1 MKKLLF
7 CTRPILLTA
16 ILSAAIFGQSAQQ
29 NNIDAF
35 DKYAEAARVTWNVP
49 GMSIAIVQD
58 GKVLLSKGYGVRE
71 LGKSDKVDASTLFGA
86 MSTTKAMTA
95 VAMGILVD
103 EGKVGWDDKVLK
115 HLPDF
120 RVADPYVTNELKV
133 RDLFTHNAGLGN
145 ADFLW
150 AWTPELSSAEIARRM
165 QYAPQAYSLRGGFT
179 YQNVMYLVAGLVI
192 EKASGMPW
200 ERFMTERVFGPL
212 GMKSTFPNLSSSRS
226 YKNRSSAHYQIEK
239 KIEVIPEMAA
249 DSIAAAGAVW
259 STSDDI
265 AKWINFV
272 LGNTTVNGKEI
283 LKPATLAEMMKPQA
297 IIPLGDFYPTTRL
310 TKPHWTTYGLG
321 WFQHD
326 YRGEMV
332 NMHTGSLAGRTA
344 IIGLIPDK
352 KFGIYIFGNIDHVE
366 VRHAL
371 MYKAFDLFAFGDN
384 TRDWSTEAKALYD
397 GIASAGEKQ
406 EEAIKTM
413 RTTGTN
419 PSLTLSAYAGKYS
432 DPFYGSMEV
441 SVVNEKLN
449 LRINNDLFGSLEHW
463 QHETFLIV
471 WNKRWW
477 GTDYMAFQLNPI
489 TGKVDSLTISGAVL
503 KREQG
508 PQR

>member
-7 CTRPILLTA
+7 LTLPFLMTVLVAVA
-16 ILSAAIFGQSAQQ
+16 ISGQNSHQ
-29 NNIDAF
+29 NDIDAF

-49 GMSIAIVQD
+49 GMSVAIVLD
-58 GKVLLSKGYGVRE
+58 GKVLLSKGYGLRE
-71 LGKSDKVDASTLFGA
+71 LGKNEKVDASTLFGA

-95 VAMGILVD
+95 VAMGMLVD
-103 EGKVGWDDKVLK
+103 EGKVKWDDKVLK

-120 RVADPYVTNELKV
+120 RLADPYVTNELRV

-150 AWTPELSSAEIARRM
+150 AWTPELSSNEIVRRM
-165 QYAPQAYSLRGGFT
+165 QYAPQAYTLRGGFM

-200 ERFMTERVFGPL
+200 EQFMTTRVFRPL
-212 GMKSTFPNLSSSRS
+212 GMNSTFPNLSPSRS
-226 YKNRSSAHYQIEK
+226 YSNRSSAHYEIEK
-239 KIEVIPEMAA
+239 KVEVIPEMAA

-265 AKWINFV
+265 AKWVNFV
-272 LGNTTVNGKEI
+272 LGNTSVNGKEI

-297 IIPLGDFYPTTRL
+297 IIPVEQFYPTTRL

-352 KFGIYIFGNIDHVE
+352 KFGIYIFGNIDHAE

-371 MYKAFDLFAFGDN
+371 IYKAFDMFVFNDN
-384 TRDWSTEAKALYD
+384 SRDWSTEAKALYD
-397 GIASAGEKQ
+397 SLAVEGEKQ
-406 EEAIKTM
+406 EKAVEGM
-413 RTTGTN
+413 RLTGTS
-419 PSLTLSAYAGKYS
+419 PRLPLDAYAGKYS

-441 SVVNEKLN
+441 TFADGKLA
-449 LRINNDLFGSLEHW
+449 LRVSADLNGLMEHW
-463 QHETFLIV
+463 QHETFQV
-471 WNKRWW
+471 GWNKRWW
-477 GTDYMAFQLNPI
+477 GKDLMAFQLNPI

-503 KREQG
+503 KRVPDQ
-508 PQR
+508 QK

>member
-1 MKKLLF
+1 MKKLPF
-7 CTRPILLTA
+7 CIRPILLTV

-103 EGKVGWDDKVLK
+103 EGKVGWNDKVLK

-150 AWTPELSSAEIARRM
+150 AWTPELSSAEIAKRM
-165 QYAPQAYSLRGGFT
+165 QYAPQAYSMRGGFT

-200 ERFMTERVFGPL
+200 ERFMTERVFRPL
-212 GMKSTFPNLSSSRS
+212 GMTSTFPNLSSGRS
-226 YKNRSSAHYQIEK
+226 YQNRSSAHYEIEK
-239 KIEVIPEMAA
+239 KVEVIPEMEA

-259 STSDDI
+259 STSDDM
-265 AKWINFV
+265 AKWVNFV

-297 IIPLGDFYPTTRL
+297 IIPIGTVLPNDT
-310 TKPHWTTYGLG
+310 PHK
-321 WFQHD
+321 
-326 YRGEMV
+326 
-332 NMHTGSLAGRTA
+332 TA
-344 IIGLIPDK
+344 LD
-352 KFGIYIFGNIDHVE
+352 
-366 VRHAL
+366 
-371 MYKAFDLFAFGDN
+371 
-384 TRDWSTEAKALYD
+384 
-397 GIASAGEKQ
+397 
-406 EEAIKTM
+406 
-413 RTTGTN
+413 
-419 PSLTLSAYAGKYS
+419 
-432 DPFYGSMEV
+432 
-441 SVVNEKLN
+441 N
-449 LRINNDLFGSLEHW
+449 LRPRLVSARLSGRNGQYAHRQPCRTHGDRRPYSGQEIRHLHLRQYRPRRGSA
-463 QHETFLIV
+463 
-471 WNKRWW
+471 R
-477 GTDYMAFQLNPI
+477 
-489 TGKVDSLTISGAVL
+489 VDV
-503 KREQG
+503 QG
-508 PQR
+508 IRSFRV

>member
-1 MKKLLF
+1 MKNLLF
-7 CTRPILLTA
+7 FTRPIFLTVL
-16 ILSAAIFGQSAQQ
+16 LSAAIFAQTSQQ

-58 GKVLLSKGYGVRE
+58 GKVLLSKGYGLRE
-71 LGKSDKVDASTLFGA
+71 LGKTDKVDASTLFGA

-103 EGKVGWDDKVLK
+103 EGKVSWDDKVLK

-120 RVADPYVTNELKV
+120 RVSDPYVTNELKV

-150 AWTPELSSAEIARRM
+150 AWTPELSTAEIARRM

-192 EKASGMPW
+192 EKASGMTW

-212 GMKSTFPNLSSSRS
+212 GMKSTFPNLASSRT
-226 YKNRSSAHYQIEK
+226 YANRSSAHYEIEK
-239 KIEVIPEMAA
+239 KVEVIPEMAA

-283 LKPATLAEMMKPQA
+283 LKQATLAEMMKPQA
-297 IIPLGDFYPTTRL
+297 IIPIGQFYPTTRL

-332 NMHTGSLAGRTA
+332 SFHTGSLAGRTA

-352 KFGIYIFGNIDHVE
+352 KFGIYIFGNIDHAE

-371 MYKAFDLFAFGDN
+371 MYKAFDMFAFKDN
-384 TRDWSTEAKALYD
+384 ARDWSTEAKALYD

-406 EEAIKTM
+406 EEAINTM
-413 RTTGTN
+413 RTMGTK
-419 PSLTLSAYAGKYS
+419 PTLPLDAYSGTYS
-432 DPFYGSMEV
+432 DPFYGSMDV
-441 SVVNEKLN
+441 SVVNGKLH
-449 LRINNDLFGSLEHW
+449 LRISNDLSGSLDHW
-463 QHETFLIV
+463 HNETFQV
-471 WNKRWW
+471 AWNKRWW
-477 GTDYMAFQLNPI
+477 GKDLLAFQLNPI
-489 TGKVDSLTISGAVL
+489 RGTVDSLTISGAVL
-503 KREQG
+503 KRVQK
-508 PQR
+508 